1 MDQTAL
7 DWRRSRYCETNCCVE
22 VARTDDSVFMRN
34 SSSPDG
40 PILTFTHAE
49 WAAFVRGIKDE
60 ES

>member
-1 MDQTAL
+1 MDQKAL
-7 DWRRSRYCETNCCVE
+7 DWRRSTYCESGSCVE
-22 VARTDDSVFMRN
+22 VARTGDSVFMRN

-49 WAAFVRGIKDE
+49 WTAFVRGLKDE